1 MTGGWAKYKKIAL
14 NRNYDATK
22 PEQKTSKEEMDRML
36 KEFFARG
43 GVIQK
48 IPAGKTTK
56 K

>member
-1 MTGGWAKYKKIAL
+1 MGGWKKPPKL
-14 NRNYDATK
+14 ERHYDATTPK
-22 PEQKTSKEEMDRML
+22 QKTSKEEMDRML
-36 KEFFARG
+36 KEFFAKG

>member
-1 MTGGWAKYKKIAL
+1 MGWKKPPKL
-14 NRNYDATK
+14 VRNYSSLTPK
-22 PEQKTSKEEMDRML
+22 PKTAQEDMDRML